1 MKHIIGKLEDVAVG
15 GEVVVKLN
23 LQCYHVKVVDLLV
36 WTPPQEN
43 RSAGRKQNKYVKF
56 KNLWGDSAP

>member
-15 GEVVVKLN
+15 GEVAVKLN
-23 LQCYHVKVVDLLV
+23 LQCYRVKVEDLLD

-43 RSAGRKQNKYVKF
+43 RSAGRKQNKYFKF
-56 KNLWGDSAP
+56 KKLVG